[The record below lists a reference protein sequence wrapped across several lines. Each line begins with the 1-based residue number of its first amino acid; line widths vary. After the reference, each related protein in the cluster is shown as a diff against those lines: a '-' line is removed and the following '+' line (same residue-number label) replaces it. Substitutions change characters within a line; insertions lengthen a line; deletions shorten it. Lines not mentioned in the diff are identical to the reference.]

1 MKRLRINNKRF
12 SVRFVHICKQM
23 NIKTVGQACKIFFNC
38 KATLRIHDTRVNQ
51 LQKELRFFIGES
63 N

>member
-1 MKRLRINNKRF
+1 MKRLKINNKRF
-12 SVRFVHICKQM
+12 SVRFVHICNLM
-23 NIKTVGQACKIFFNC
+23 NIKTVGQACKLFLNC
-38 KATLRIHDTRVNQ
+38 KATIRIHDTRMNQ